1 MKLHTC
7 NIFPIL
13 QIAKRYGLDT
23 EKLFKVIL
31 DFLSHRREEI
41 LNAQLSRWFSPF
53 DASIKRELRPILYE
67 LISELNYTD
76 NVESFYIKNNRF
88 YIKDQVDEYA
98 DGTD

>member
-1 MKLHTC
+1 MKLHSC

-13 QIAKRYGLDT
+13 RVATRYQLDS
-23 EKLFKVIL
+23 EKLFSVIL

-41 LNAQLSRWFSPF
+41 LNTQLSRWFSPF
-53 DASIKRELRPILYE
+53 DGDIKRELKPILYV

-88 YIKDQVDEYA
+88 YIKDQEDGHDER
-98 DGTD
+98 G